1 MATIQ
6 VRNVPDEVYRALR
19 ARAAAAGFSLQDYVL
34 RELVRTATLRTPA
47 DLVVEVEQRLRVEG
61 NEGFTETSSMD
72 VVRADR
78 AAH

>member
-19 ARAAAAGFSLQDYVL
+19 ARAAAAGVSLQDYVL

-61 NEGFTETSSMD
+61 NEGFTETSSVD